1 MGNGRASAR
10 GGASR
15 YYKGR
20 SREYRAMGSLR
31 ADGWLCSRS
40 AASHG
45 PVDIFAGKGG
55 KVLLVQVK
63 GDRAVG
69 ERERMELVRWA
80 KAYGAR
86 AEVWHFG
93 RSGIERE
100 VVYEPMPLQRAAPPR
115 LSRPPASD
123 IPSCPSTSGASARP
137 SSRGP

>member
-1 MGNGRASAR
+1 MR
-10 GGASR
+10 GGVSR

-20 SREYRAMGSLR
+20 SREYRAMGSLK

-55 KVLLVQVK
+55 RVLLVQVK
-63 GDRAVG
+63 GDRAVSG
-69 ERERMELVRWA
+69 VERMELVKWA

-86 AEVWHFG
+86 AEVWYFG

-100 VVYEPMPLQRAAPPR
+100 VVYEPAAPARQAEAHPHRGLSQSGRAAFKD
-115 LSRPPASD
+115 AH
-123 IPSCPSTSGASARP
+123 
-137 SSRGP
+137 